1 MPRVP
6 ISECRCPY
14 CGAPLKGTPVRKKKC
29 PQCGQ
34 TVYVR
39 EVCSDRQ
46 KYLVTEDELEK
57 VEKEWKESWV
67 KPGTF

>member
-14 CGAPLKGTPVRKKKC
+14 CNAPLKGTPVRKKKC

-57 VEKEWKESWV
+57 IEKEWKESWV
-67 KPGTF
+67 KPGTY